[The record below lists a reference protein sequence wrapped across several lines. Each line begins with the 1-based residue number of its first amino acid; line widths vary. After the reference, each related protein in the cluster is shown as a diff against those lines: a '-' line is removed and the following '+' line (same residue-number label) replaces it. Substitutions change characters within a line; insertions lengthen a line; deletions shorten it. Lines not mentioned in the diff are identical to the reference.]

1 MRIDEYPTEP
11 RYTAT
16 VLSTECISG
25 DGAETQV
32 WELVLEV
39 DDHEFNFNLGQSIG
53 AFIESDMPIQCS
65 GIKAKIIEY
74 GRNGVAG
81 MVGHQQYRLAG
92 YGVQRA
98 RGLRIFY

>member
-39 DDHEFNFNLGQSIG
+39 DDHEFNFNIGQSIG
-53 AFIESDMPIQCS
+53 VLVGGPDDFGGSVHHRPFCKKNKKTAIYNPA
-65 GIKAKIIEY
+65 GIA
-74 GRNGVAG
+74 
-81 MVGHQQYRLAG
+81 
-92 YGVQRA
+92 
-98 RGLRIFY
+98 